1 MEFRYC
7 FDMTLGLRYTARTE
21 ARRRDLQAERT
32 HMDEVKIWALED
44 GSETS
49 PLESKSHTDSESLLE
64 DAIVKNPDLLE
75 EGLTLIGRQTQTEG
89 GPLDLLGV
97 DDGGRLVLFELKRGN
112 VTREAVAQIL
122 DYASDLESKNLDSL
136 VDYISKHSGQHDIE
150 KIDFKEWY
158 GQEFDEQDLES
169 LRPLRMFLVGLGVD
183 AKTERMV
190 TFMAN
195 NGMDISL
202 LTFHAFAHDGKTF
215 LARQVH
221 VDPPDDSQPQP
232 QRRSRLTK
240 AERMENLY
248 KEVQE
253 NGVPDLFTAVRDMF
267 NWNWHSPMEFPS
279 RLGLNIKLKGV
290 YGGKRRSY
298 HMYARIDHGSQG
310 RMGLIFYPNAV
321 ALCMD
326 EFIRL
331 SQKIS
336 FQTWPRNRDLRD
348 GDVEAQF
355 FLTPDEWETHK
366 DELSTLTKGVYAAW
380 QEEQKGT

>member
-1 MEFRYC
+1 
-7 FDMTLGLRYTARTE
+7 
-21 ARRRDLQAERT
+21 
-32 HMDEVKIWALED
+32 MDEVKIWALED
-44 GSETS
+44 SSETKL
-49 PLESKSHTDSESLLE
+49 LESKSHTDSEKKLE

-75 EGLTLIGRQTQTEG
+75 EGLTLIGRQTQIAG
-89 GPLDLLGV
+89 GTLDLLGV
-97 DDGGRLVLFELKRGN
+97 DGDGRLVLFELKRGN

-136 VDYISKHSGQHDIE
+136 VSHISEQSGKHDIE

-221 VDPPDDSQPQP
+221 VEAADNPQP
-232 QRRSRLTK
+232 SVPKPPLSR
-240 AERMENLY
+240 AEKMENLR
-248 KEVQE
+248 EQARE
-253 NGVPDLFTAVRDMF
+253 NGVLGLFTDAQDMF
-267 NWNWHSPMEFPS
+267 RKSWPEYVDYAPGKWGIAIRLLGTYTGKS
-279 RLGLNIKLKGV
+279 RIP
-290 YGGKRRSY
+290 RS
-298 HMYARIDHGSQG
+298 YARIDPIWGKVVI
-310 RMGLIFYPNAV
+310 LVFYPNAV
-321 ALCMD
+321 GLCVD
-326 EFIRL
+326 EFRRL
-331 SQKIS
+331 SEKIPLK
-336 FQTWPRNRDLRD
+336 THPPDRDLRD

-355 FLTPDEWETHK
+355 RLTPDEWETHK
-366 DELSTLTKGVYAAW
+366 EELSALTKGVYAAW

>member
-1 MEFRYC
+1 
-7 FDMTLGLRYTARTE
+7 
-21 ARRRDLQAERT
+21 
-32 HMDEVKIWALED
+32 MDEVKIWALED

-75 EGLTLIGRQTQTEG
+75 EGLTLIGRQTLTEG

-97 DDGGRLVLFELKRGN
+97 DKGGRLVLFELKRGKL
-112 VTREAVAQIL
+112 TREAVAQIL
-122 DYASDLESKNLDSL
+122 DYASDIESQDLDSL
-136 VDYISKHSGQHDIE
+136 VSHISEQSGKHGIE
-150 KIDFKEWY
+150 PNEDFEEWY
-158 GQEFDEQDLES
+158 GRKFDEQDLDS

-215 LARQVH
+215 LAKQVH
-221 VDPPDDSQPQP
+221 VEAADDPQP
-232 QRRSRLTK
+232 STTK
-240 AERMENLY
+240 RKPTRAEMMENLR
-248 KEVQE
+248 EQARE
-253 NGVPDLFTAVRDMF
+253 NGVLDLFIAVRDIF
-267 NWNWHSPMEFPS
+267 RENWPVSVDYAPRKIGLAIRLLGTYTSKS
-279 RLGLNIKLKGV
+279 RIP
-290 YGGKRRSY
+290 RS
-298 HMYARIDHGSQG
+298 YARIDPVWGKVVI
-310 RMGLIFYPNAV
+310 LVFYPNAV

-331 SQKIS
+331 SQKIP
-336 FQTWPRNRDLRD
+336 FKTWPPDRDLRD

-355 FLTPDEWETHK
+355 RLTPDEWETHK
-366 DELSTLTKGVYAAW
+366 EELSALTKGVYAAW
-380 QEEQKGT
+380 EKEQKGT